1 MEPDHAQAIIH
12 LPGEGRVIDMGAFG
26 MTVQADASDTA
37 GSFSLL
43 EAAEPP
49 GFGPPMHTHE
59 DAGEA
64 FYVLEGEYL
73 IFLEDQEY
81 RCPAG
86 SFVFIPAG
94 RVHGFRVGDVAS
106 RKLNIYTLLRWW
118 GTSTIWS
125 GPRPQRIHSTTSR
138 WFPWPLG
145 ITCACLARC
154 RRAIPDTRIC
164 DPERYPPDGCT
175 RVRNP
180 ALPSTRTHANPHV
193 RKARSYRCDGLA
205 HA

>member
-1 MEPDHAQAIIH
+1 MQPDSGRPIVH
-12 LPGEGRVIDMGAFG
+12 LPGEGRAIDMGAFG
-26 MTVQADASDTA
+26 MTVKADASDTA

-73 IFLEDQEY
+73 IFLDEQEF

-94 RVHGFRVGDVAS
+94 HVHGFRVGDVPS
-106 RKLNIYTLLRWW
+106 RKLVIFSPAAMVGYFDELERAAALSEPLDDTALATMAARYNMRVL
-118 GTSTIWS
+118 
-125 GPRPQRIHSTTSR
+125 GPV
-138 WFPWPLG
+138 
-145 ITCACLARC
+145 
-154 RRAIPDTRIC
+154 
-164 DPERYPPDGCT
+164 PEGY
-175 RVRNP
+175 
-180 ALPSTRTHANPHV
+180 S
-193 RKARSYRCDGLA
+193 
-205 HA
+205 